1 MRSSILVIGL
11 AFGLAV
17 SPRQVQ
23 AQGTVSFAGA
33 VVMTYDWRG
42 QPSGKISPASDFT
55 FGLYLGTTAAGA
67 QSSTTPAFV
76 ITPAANAFP
85 GTISSATQTIS
96 GHPTGETDY
105 FVIKG
110 WNGGAASYEIGLST
124 GTSFISGV
132 SAVGQITTGLGGGSA
147 PPFFLFTGPGG
158 IGANGLIFTPVPE
171 PTAFQLGGVALAA
184 IAFFARPAKSSGGRK
199 LRPMRP

>member
-1 MRSSILVIGL
+1 MKNYLSGITLGLGLVAGPL
-11 AFGLAV
+11 
-17 SPRQVQ
+17 QVH

-33 VVMTYDWRG
+33 VVMTNDWRG
-42 QPSGKISPASDFT
+42 QPAGKISPASDFT

-85 GTISSATQTIS
+85 GTISSATQIIAN
-96 GHPTGETDY
+96 HPTGETDY

-110 WNGGAASYEIGLST
+110 WNGGAASYEIGTST
-124 GTSFISGV
+124 GTSFICGV

-158 IGANGLIFTPVPE
+158 VGANGLIFTPVPE
-171 PTAFQLGGVALAA
+171 PTAFELGGVVLAA
-184 IAFFARPAKSSGGRK
+184 IAIFARPAKSSGGRK